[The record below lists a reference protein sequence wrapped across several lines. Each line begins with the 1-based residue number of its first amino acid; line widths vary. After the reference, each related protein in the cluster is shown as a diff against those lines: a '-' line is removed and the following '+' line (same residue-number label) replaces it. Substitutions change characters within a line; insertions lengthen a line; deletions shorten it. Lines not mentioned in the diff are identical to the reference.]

1 MLKISS
7 LWISTKNQREG
18 GQVLNLLRLTL
29 YFYYGTLQKRS
40 TPETGN
46 QLMKLVEF
54 IISGIVLTF
63 NFTKFY
69 HKKYSYMDIVNSN
82 LCQSHRIILKSF
94 FHRINN
100 QGNFIFYVL
109 D

>member
-40 TPETGN
+40 TPETKPTNEAG
-46 QLMKLVEF
+46 
-54 IISGIVLTF
+54 
-63 NFTKFY
+63 
-69 HKKYSYMDIVNSN
+69 
-82 LCQSHRIILKSF
+82 
-94 FHRINN
+94 
-100 QGNFIFYVL
+100 
-109 D
+109 